1 MYGSLKQGLAT
12 IADLEAR
19 FCDHVFPILPVVSR
33 FQLGI
38 TPTNRVP
45 PTAALERCPL
55 HLLGAMYALALRF
68 VSHDEHCAVWHA
80 QTSLSTGILW
90 RFVYE
95 ELQEQ
100 VHQPEMSVVQ
110 ATLLYLHKE
119 PADEKRHSLVD
130 TPFTWSW
137 TGKLVGLAT
146 SLALNTECSMWA
158 IPSWEKRLRRRLW
171 WAVYAE
177 DKWRSLLMGRPPY
190 IHSQEWDIEE
200 LDCSHFGPAS
210 AGMPQKEHI
219 HFQSFIGLTQ
229 IAESV
234 QETFYSLRAS
244 QKLSVDMGTSIQVA
258 RPLLQRLEAWRSS
271 LAESGRHSHDPVDS
285 SSGNTETRASLHFAY
300 HLLVIYVYR
309 ALFRPMVQSMTP
321 PHVIDLEE
329 PIVFDNTL
337 DLADFNWG
345 APGSTNTTPF
355 PAADA
360 PYDTQTKVVEDI
372 TRAAAECA
380 AGMVNRVRRLSFG
393 DFSGFWHSC
402 KFNFTFCRH
411 NFQRLAN
418 ASQFVGSRIGFAVTS
433 NFLVLLIVQAPNA
446 HCAMR
451 AKQLLEI
458 WNQTLTARCTLCPM
472 VRLGMLRLN
481 SLNSAGLSETFHLP
495 LHVEQ
500 ALNR

>member
-1 MYGSLKQGLAT
+1 VCELLDHCCT
-12 IADLEAR
+12 LIADTEAR

-55 HLLGAMYALALRF
+55 HLLGAMYALALQF
-68 VSHDEHCAVWHA
+68 VSYDEHCAVWHA
-80 QTSLSTGILW
+80 QTSLSADTLW

-100 VHQPEMSVVQ
+100 IHQPAMSVVQ
-110 ATLLYLHKE
+110 ATLLYLQKE
-119 PADEKRHSLVD
+119 PADEKRHSLTD
-130 TPFTWSW
+130 TPFTWAW
-137 TGKLVGLAT
+137 TGKLVGLT
-146 SLALNTECSMWA
+146 MSLALHTECSMWA

-200 LDCSHFGPAS
+200 LDSPHFSS
-210 AGMPQKEHI
+210 ATAGLPQKEHI
-219 HFQSFIGLTQ
+219 PFQSFIALTQ

-258 RPLLQRLEAWRSS
+258 RPLLERLEAWRSS
-271 LAESGRHSHDPVDS
+271 LAEYEDLPDEPSDAPRGSA
-285 SSGNTETRASLHFAY
+285 GTRSSLHFSY

-329 PIVFDNTL
+329 PIVFDASL

-345 APGSTNTTPF
+345 TPGLTNTTPF

-360 PYDTQTKVVEDI
+360 ADDSRTEVVEDI
-372 TRAAAECA
+372 TRAAAACA
-380 AGMVNRVRRLSFG
+380 AGMINRVRRLSFG
-393 DFSGFWHSC
+393 DLSSFWHSC
-402 KFNFTFCRH
+402 KFSLTLHGRNI
-411 NFQRLAN
+411 N
-418 ASQFVGSRIGFAVTS
+418 G
-433 NFLVLLIVQAPNA
+433 LLTRRDV
-446 HCAMR
+446 
-451 AKQLLEI
+451 
-458 WNQTLTARCTLCPM
+458 
-472 VRLGMLRLN
+472 
-481 SLNSAGLSETFHLP
+481 
-495 LHVEQ
+495 
-500 ALNR
+500 

>member
-1 MYGSLKQGLAT
+1 VYGSLRDKFLILT
-12 IADLEAR
+12 DFEAR
-19 FCDHVFPILPVVSR
+19 FCDHVFPVLPVVSR

-45 PTAALERCPL
+45 PVAALERCPL
-55 HLLGAMYALALRF
+55 HLLGAMYALGLRF
-68 VSHDEHCAVWHA
+68 VSYDEQCAVWYA
-80 QTSLSTGILW
+80 QTSLSTDILW

-110 ATLLYLHKE
+110 ASLLYLHKE
-119 PADEKRHSLVD
+119 PADEKRYSLVD
-130 TPFTWSW
+130 TPFTWAW
-137 TGKLVGLAT
+137 TGRLVGLTT

-200 LDCSHFGPAS
+200 LDSSHFGPAS
-210 AGMPQKEHI
+210 ANMSQKEHI
-219 HFQSFIGLTQ
+219 HFRSFIGLTQ

-234 QETFYSLRAS
+234 QKTFYSLRAS
-244 QKLSVDMGTSIQVA
+244 QKLSVDMGASIQAA
-258 RPLLQRLEAWRSS
+258 RPLLERLEAWRSS
-271 LAESGRHSHDPVDS
+271 LAESGRLPDDPVDAT
-285 SSGNTETRASLHFAY
+285 SGTAETRASLHFAY

-321 PHVIDLEE
+321 PQVIDLEE
-329 PIVFDNTL
+329 PIVFDSSL

-345 APGSTNTTPF
+345 APGLTNTTPF

-360 PYDTQTKVVEDI
+360 PDNSRMKVVEDI

-380 AGMVNRVRRLSFG
+380 AGMINRVRRLSFG
-393 DFSGFWHSC
+393 DLSGFWHSC
-402 KFNFTFCRH
+402 RSNFTFYR
-411 NFQRLAN
+411 R
-418 ASQFVGSRIGFAVTS
+418 
-433 NFLVLLIVQAPNA
+433 
-446 HCAMR
+446 
-451 AKQLLEI
+451 
-458 WNQTLTARCTLCPM
+458 
-472 VRLGMLRLN
+472 
-481 SLNSAGLSETFHLP
+481 SL
-495 LHVEQ
+495 Q
-500 ALNR
+500 

>member
-1 MYGSLKQGLAT
+1 M
-12 IADLEAR
+12 
-19 FCDHVFPILPVVSR
+19 LPVVSR

-80 QTSLSTGILW
+80 QTSLSADTLW

-100 VHQPEMSVVQ
+100 IHQPEMSVVQ

-119 PADEKRHSLVD
+119 PADEKRNSLAD

-137 TGKLVGLAT
+137 TGKLVGLTT

-190 IHSQEWDIEE
+190 IHSEEWDIEE
-200 LDCSHFGPAS
+200 LDSSHFGTTS
-210 AGMPQKEHI
+210 ADLPQKEHI
-219 HFQSFIGLTQ
+219 PFQSFIALTQ

-244 QKLSVDMGTSIQVA
+244 QRLSVDMGTSIQVA
-258 RPLLQRLEAWRSS
+258 RPLLERLEAWRTS
-271 LAESGRHSHDPVDS
+271 LAEFGHLPGEPSDAF
-285 SSGNTETRASLHFAY
+285 SGNAGARSSLHFAY

-329 PIVFDNTL
+329 PIVFDSSL

-345 APGSTNTTPF
+345 TPGLASTTPF
-355 PAADA
+355 PAPDA
-360 PYDTQTKVVEDI
+360 ANDSRTEVVEDI

-380 AGMVNRVRRLSFG
+380 AGIINRVRRLSFG
-393 DFSGFWHSC
+393 DLSSFWQSC
-402 KFNFTFCRH
+402 KFHFT
-411 NFQRLAN
+411 LY
-418 ASQFVGSRIGFAVTS
+418 SWLSVT
-433 NFLVLLIVQAPNA
+433 
-446 HCAMR
+446 C
-451 AKQLLEI
+451 
-458 WNQTLTARCTLCPM
+458 
-472 VRLGMLRLN
+472 
-481 SLNSAGLSETFHLP
+481 
-495 LHVEQ
+495 
-500 ALNR
+500 

>member
-1 MYGSLKQGLAT
+1 M
-12 IADLEAR
+12 
-19 FCDHVFPILPVVSR
+19 LPVVSR

-45 PTAALERCPL
+45 PAAALERCPL

-68 VSHDEHCAVWHA
+68 VSYDEQCAVWHA
-80 QTSLSTGILW
+80 QTSLSADILW

-100 VHQPEMSVVQ
+100 IHQPEMSVVQ

-119 PADEKRHSLVD
+119 PADEKRHSLID

-190 IHSQEWDIEE
+190 IHSEEWDIEE
-200 LDCSHFGPAS
+200 LDSSHFGSISPDS
-210 AGMPQKEHI
+210 PRKEHI

-258 RPLLQRLEAWRSS
+258 RPLLEKLEAWRSS
-271 LAESGRHSHDPVDS
+271 SAESGHLPDDPPEAT
-285 SSGNTETRASLHFAY
+285 SGNIGPRSSMHFAY
-300 HLLVIYVYR
+300 RLLVIYVYR

-329 PIVFDNTL
+329 PLVFNNTL
-337 DLADFNWG
+337 DLADFNWS
-345 APGSTNTTPF
+345 APGLTNTTPF
-355 PAADA
+355 PAPDTAD
-360 PYDTQTKVVEDI
+360 DSRMKVVEDI

-380 AGMVNRVRRLSFG
+380 AGMISHVRRLSFR
-393 DFSGFWHSC
+393 DLSGFWHSC
-402 KFNFTFCRH
+402 KFNLTLYR
-411 NFQRLAN
+411 
-418 ASQFVGSRIGFAVTS
+418 
-433 NFLVLLIVQAPNA
+433 
-446 HCAMR
+446 
-451 AKQLLEI
+451 
-458 WNQTLTARCTLCPM
+458 WNRQ
-472 VRLGMLRLN
+472 
-481 SLNSAGLSETFHLP
+481 
-495 LHVEQ
+495 
-500 ALNR
+500 